1 MKPRDLFY
9 LYNIIVNNGKY
20 GNKRIT
26 PLMEVYMND
35 KSSLGYDLQKFSSKV
50 NLGEIDIFAKDKFMY
65 GDKWQESV
73 ENNIFF
79 HLTHD
84 NGMLEMDR
92 GEGKFKLS
100 VKNSDFSMVGDIGI
114 SESIETSFKNMDDI
128 VRLINEQG
136 LIVNLECN

>member
-1 MKPRDLFY
+1 
-9 LYNIIVNNGKY
+9 
-20 GNKRIT
+20 
-26 PLMEVYMND
+26 
-35 KSSLGYDLQKFSSKV
+35 
-50 NLGEIDIFAKDKFMY
+50 
-65 GDKWQESV
+65 
-73 ENNIFF
+73 
-79 HLTHD
+79 
-84 NGMLEMDR
+84 MDR